1 VHWEVGHDTHI
12 GALKSRLGQVNQDAL
27 FWTIEGND
35 GHPSQTVGILI
46 VADGISVSTAGTGDL
61 ASAILVQVVGS
72 LWEQQKD
79 ALVAAGPETVRGF
92 LEGALAAA
100 NHAIC
105 EGSVRLARGDLG
117 RHIPMGTT
125 VVIAVLLGNTCH
137 LASLGDSR
145 AYLVTSAGAALL
157 TGDQNVRGEWLEAW
171 QHGSPTDRIGEGNA
185 LVKYAGHFSETG
197 ESLPCK
203 PEYRSFPVLPGE
215 ALVLCTDGFTD
226 YASEDPAEIALF
238 LEDAAREPDVG
249 RAVRDLVDRANA
261 RGGGDNVTILMA
273 RLLDT

>member
-1 VHWEVGHDTHI
+1 VTAG
-12 GALKSRLGQVNQDAL
+12 L
-27 FWTIEGND
+27 
-35 GHPSQTVGILI
+35 LI

-72 LWEQQKD
+72 LWEQQKE
-79 ALVAAGPETVRGF
+79 AIVAAGPETVRGF

-105 EGSVRLARGDLG
+105 EGSVRLARGDLT

-157 TGDQNVRGEWLEAW
+157 TGDQNVRAEWLEAW
-171 QHGSPTDRIGEGNA
+171 QHGNPTDRMGEGNA

-226 YASEDPAEIALF
+226 YASEDPAETALF
-238 LEDAAREPDVG
+238 LEEAAREPDVG

-261 RGGGDNVTILMA
+261 RGGGDNITVLMA